1 MYKNVEYPPM
11 TLRDSAGASA
21 PIKEG
26 QSVKVLFPNGNI
38 RSFKIFANPDHAAPE
53 SGIISVD
60 SPLGHALLGR
70 TAGEEVKYAV
80 GKRLLKVKVLGV
92 E

>member
-1 MYKNVEYPPM
+1 MEKSTKYF
-11 TLRDSAGASA
+11 
-21 PIKEG
+21 
-26 QSVKVLFPNGNI
+26 SVWKVI
-38 RSFKIFANPDHAAPE
+38 DHAAPE

-70 TAGEEVKYAV
+70 TAGEEVEYAV
-80 GKRLLKVKVLGV
+80 GDRVLKVKVLGV